1 MKLLVIELKKVKG
14 MVWRS
19 PLCKF
24 NSQCFF
30 TDKNNFFQV
39 KMYSGLFSDCH
50 VQPNV
55 WKDCKG
61 KYYFSLSFKFQ
72 EFSRASKV
80 LLFLTLSKARD

>member
-1 MKLLVIELKKVKG
+1 MGLNDFKLEETQGSGVEFPIVK
-14 MVWRS
+14 S
-19 PLCKF
+19 
-24 NSQCFF
+24 SIHSAFF

-61 KYYFSLSFKFQ
+61 KYYFSSSFKFQ
-72 EFSRASKV
+72 EFSRTSKI
-80 LLFLTLSKARD
+80 LLFLTHF